1 MTENKT
7 LEVQQKKELQE
18 KEEKTIPGRFYVPY
32 TDIYETEQALVVV
45 MEIPGVDKKDIDIKL
60 EKNEISIEGRV
71 DFNKYENFKPTY
83 TEYNVGHFS
92 RSFRLSSEIDQ
103 SAIDANV
110 ADGVLTLNLPKV
122 PEAAPRA
129 IQIN

>member
-18 KEEKTIPGRFYVPY
+18 KDEQTIPGRFYVPY
-32 TDIYETEQALVVV
+32 TDIYETDQALVVV
-45 MEIPGVDKKDIDIKL
+45 MEMPGVDKKDIDIKL

-71 DFNKYENFKPTY
+71 DVKKYDSYKPTY
-83 TEYNVGHFS
+83 TEYNVGHFT

-122 PEAAPRA
+122 PEASPRK